1 MGSLPDVRR
10 RDWEDP
16 MTVEWNKRHAHVPL
30 HCHSSIEGES
40 FFCKDA
46 FRVDLHV
53 QDYFSHLCQSMSDL
67 HLGLLSTGLNPE
79 PGNVLNWEVVSSD
92 FEVR

>member
-1 MGSLPDVRR
+1 METEEGGSAMGSLPDVRR

-30 HCHSSIEGES
+30 HCHNSVEGEN

-46 FRVDLHV
+46 FRVDLHG
-53 QDYFSHLCQSMSDL
+53 QDYFPMFANSCQICI
-67 HLGLLSTGLNPE
+67 
-79 PGNVLNWEVVSSD
+79 
-92 FEVR
+92 